1 MAEAATTAPKAK
13 PAKPA
18 MAAFDMP
25 KFEMPKFE
33 MPKFDM
39 PKVEMPAAFREMA
52 ERGVAQAKDTYEKM
66 KAAAEEATDVLE
78 TTYSTA
84 TKGAS
89 DYGLK
94 VIEAAR
100 ANTNAAF
107 DFAGEVMA
115 AKTLSEVVELTNAH
129 ARKQFEVAVAAE
141 QGTRCAGAEGCD
153 RDGRADQERHEQG
166 LYQGRLI
173 ASWIALFDY
182 PRRTTGKSPGL
193 ARAFAYQPLL
203 ISLPKCGVPPS
214 FRALTDRAGRA
225 AVAQLVRAPDCGS
238 GGRWF
243 ESTQLYQF
251 HAPQAVVPAQPVYGR
266 RIAAGDSFTPA
277 VHARFTLTRWDYA
290 EAKQP

>member
-1 MAEAATTAPKAK
+1 MAEAATAAPKAK

-18 MAAFDMP
+18 MAA
-25 KFEMPKFE
+25 FEMPKFE

-115 AKTLSEVVELTNAH
+115 ARRW
-129 ARKQFEVAVAAE
+129 RK
-141 QGTRCAGAEGCD
+141 
-153 RDGRADQERHEQG
+153 
-166 LYQGRLI
+166 
-173 ASWIALFDY
+173 S
-182 PRRTTGKSPGL
+182 SN
-193 ARAFAYQPLL
+193 
-203 ISLPKCGVPPS
+203 
-214 FRALTDRAGRA
+214 
-225 AVAQLVRAPDCGS
+225 
-238 GGRWF
+238 
-243 ESTQLYQF
+243 
-251 HAPQAVVPAQPVYGR
+251 
-266 RIAAGDSFTPA
+266 
-277 VHARFTLTRWDYA
+277 
-290 EAKQP
+290 